1 MRKLLPLVL
10 SIWVAL
16 LLVACAT
23 PHSVAPREYLDEKTA
38 ATITVVADPWVL
50 ASERTAQNEERDFL
64 NLYAIDVNR
73 MGEHRQYLAVLQWWP
88 TPEAES
94 GKVTP
99 ALQLHAADRTI
110 TLNPTTEDARSLG
123 IAQPVAQTMT
133 ALDSKWWYF
142 PVNKEALADIAK
154 SPDLRATLVVG
165 SARTSFTKW
174 RDGRA
179 ELIEL
184 TDALP

>member
-10 SIWVAL
+10 SIWVTL

-50 ASERTAQNEERDFL
+50 ASERSAQTEERDFL

-88 TPEAES
+88 EAEG

-99 ALQLHAADRTI
+99 TLQLHATDRTI
-110 TLNPTTEDARSLG
+110 TLNAAPEDARALG
-123 IAQPVAQTMT
+123 IAQPVAQTT
-133 ALDSKWWYF
+133 AIGSKWWYF
-142 PVNKEALADIAK
+142 PVTREVLADVAK

-165 SARTSFTKW
+165 SAQTSFAKW
-174 RDGRA
+174 RDGSA